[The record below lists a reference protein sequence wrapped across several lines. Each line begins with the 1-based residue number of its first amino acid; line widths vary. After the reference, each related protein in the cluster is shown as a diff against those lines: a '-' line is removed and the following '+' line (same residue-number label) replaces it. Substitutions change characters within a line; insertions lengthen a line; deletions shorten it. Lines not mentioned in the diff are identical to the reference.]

1 MKKKYRKDIHHL
13 HDKSYKS
20 LFSNKEIALDLFQK
34 HLNKDWAY
42 RISVDDLMLVE
53 KTFIT
58 SDYEETEADLV
69 YKANIDNTEIIFYI
83 LIEFQSTVDYRM
95 PLRLLFYICEI
106 LRYYS
111 KDAKHSKSDKNLKI
125 PAIVPIVLYNGT
137 EVWDVPTN
145 LRDIIYNEEL
155 FGDSLINFKYDVIDV
170 NNGLS
175 KSELL
180 EKKNISSVIF
190 LLDQKVDVIEFFER
204 IKEIA
209 CFFNKLGESEKKS
222 IKTWIK
228 NSIQKEVA
236 DPIIEILENNGEDF
250 KNMVANN
257 AFVLDE
263 SLAKSREKGELE
275 GKESMVIEMLKNQE
289 PIEKIIKYSKFSEEK
304 ILEIKEENN
313 L

>member
-137 EVWDVPTN
+137 EVWDVSTN

-155 FGDSLINFKYDVIDV
+155 FGDSLINFKYAEIDV
-170 NNGLS
+170 NNGIS

-190 LLDQKVDVIEFFER
+190 LLDQKVDVIEFLER
-204 IKEIA
+204 VKEIA
-209 CFFNKLGESEKKS
+209 YFFNKLGESETKS
-222 IKTWIK
+222 IKEWIK

-236 DPIIEILENNGEDF
+236 DSIIEILENNGEDF

-263 SLAKSREKGELE
+263 SLAKSREKGELK
-275 GKESMVIEMLKNQE
+275 GKKSMVIEMLKNQM
-289 PIEKIIKYSKFSEEK
+289 F
-304 ILEIKEENN
+304 
-313 L
+313 